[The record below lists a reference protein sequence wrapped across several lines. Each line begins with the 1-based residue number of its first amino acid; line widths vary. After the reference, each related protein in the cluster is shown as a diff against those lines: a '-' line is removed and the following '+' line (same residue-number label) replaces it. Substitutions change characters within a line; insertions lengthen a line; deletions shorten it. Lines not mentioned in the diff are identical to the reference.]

1 MFGLFRSPDT
11 DLPQSNFTH
20 SKDDIIAA
28 FAEDEAM
35 QMKQKQFAAELGVS
49 LEEAIEVRKKISKEY
64 NDAHMVRGLSEAEA
78 IADVI
83 EKNQSYTNE
92 QISIILRSIWGV
104 DMPGVVENPRGHES
118 AHGTLH

>member
-20 SKDDIIAA
+20 SEDDIIAA

-35 QMKQKQFAAELGVS
+35 RMKQKQFAAELGVS

-118 AHGTLH
+118 VHGTLH

>member
-11 DLPQSNFTH
+11 DSPQSNFTH

-28 FAEDEAM
+28 FEEDEAM

-64 NDAHMVRGLSEAEA
+64 NDAHMVRGLSEADA

-83 EKNQSYTNE
+83 EKNQNYTNE

-104 DMPGVVENPRGHES
+104 DMPGVVEDPRGHES